1 MQAADL
7 QEPFRT
13 HHAAHA
19 SRFWQKLGKKGHLW
33 FQPLLAKTQVITIA
47 SQGKS
52 AQMVNFVPSQEKPQF
67 EIKARTILV
76 NAQASSVVL

>member
-1 MQAADL
+1 
-7 QEPFRT
+7 
-13 HHAAHA
+13 
-19 SRFWQKLGKKGHLW
+19 
-33 FQPLLAKTQVITIA
+33 LAKTQVITIA